1 VTLNDENRWGLLGK
15 AAVLSVT
22 SYTTRTSPTI
32 RGKWLLENI
41 LGAPVPPP
49 PPNVP
54 ALEASNQGNKP
65 MSVREMLEMHRKN
78 PVCASCHAR
87 MDPLG
92 FSLENFDG
100 IGQWRTKDAG
110 APIDASG
117 VLLDG
122 TKVEGPTALRQAL
135 VAQKEQFV
143 RAVTAKLVTYALG
156 REIESFDAPAVRGIV
171 RSAASDNYR
180 WSSTILAIVKSAP
193 FQMRTSGTSVA
204 GRSQ

>member
-1 VTLNDENRWGLLGK
+1 
-15 AAVLSVT
+15 
-22 SYTTRTSPTI
+22 
-32 RGKWLLENI
+32 
-41 LGAPVPPP
+41 
-49 PPNVP
+49 
-54 ALEASNQGNKP
+54 
-65 MSVREMLEMHRKN
+65 
-78 PVCASCHAR
+78 
-87 MDPLG
+87 
-92 FSLENFDG
+92 
-100 IGQWRTKDAG
+100 
-110 APIDASG
+110 

-122 TKVEGPTALRQAL
+122 TKVEGFTALRQAL

-180 WSSTILAIVKSAP
+180 WSSTILAIVKSVP